1 MTVYT
6 IYSKVDYQDYG
17 SFETRKEAQ
26 ERIKELKRFDKEYG
40 NPFRFQEHY
49 FIEVEEYEY

>member
-17 SFETRKEAQ
+17 SFKTKKEAQ
-26 ERIKELKRFDKEYG
+26 EHIKELKRFDKEYG
-40 NPFRFQEHY
+40 NPFDEGY
-49 FIEVEEYEY
+49 FIEVEDYEY